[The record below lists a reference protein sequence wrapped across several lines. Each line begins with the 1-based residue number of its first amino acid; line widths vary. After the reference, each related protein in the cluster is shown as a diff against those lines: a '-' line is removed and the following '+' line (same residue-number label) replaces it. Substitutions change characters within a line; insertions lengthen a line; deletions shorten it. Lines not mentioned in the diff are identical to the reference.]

1 MSSRIGDRMIATRRH
16 RFVGRERERALFQNA
31 LDATHLPF
39 QIVHVFGPGG
49 IGKTTL
55 LKEFAAL
62 AEQKNLPTYYL
73 DACNLE
79 PSPQS
84 LLDALRAAMGLD
96 GPTSPTQVLA
106 NQSTR
111 HILLIDTLEIL
122 APWDNWLCENFLSQL
137 PEDTLLVL
145 ASRDAPSA
153 AWCTDLGEMLHLI
166 ALRNLSP
173 EESCDYLARRN
184 IPSAEHAAVLDFT
197 HGHPLALS
205 LVADVFAQRPNFHF
219 QPEQAPDVIKTL
231 LEQFANKVPSPAH
244 RAALEACVL
253 LRLTTESLLAEML
266 GVTDAHELF
275 EWLRGLSF
283 IQSGA
288 HGIFPHDLAR
298 EALTADL
305 RWRNPDWHKEL
316 HKRAR
321 AYYVK
326 HFERTNA
333 DAQQRVLS
341 DFIFLH
347 RDNAV
352 VRTLF
357 QWDNLTAITDTMRE
371 SDRAALIE
379 MVARH
384 EGASAAGL
392 AAHWL
397 ARQPEGVQVYREPDQ
412 SLAGFLMA
420 IALERAT
427 EDDWQRD
434 PGARA
439 AARHLCEHAPLRPG
453 ERAILFRFWMAR
465 DTYQTVSPIQSLIF
479 VNIVRY
485 SLTTAGLAYTF
496 IPCAE
501 PEHWGAGFAYG
512 DLTRLPEA
520 DFEIGGRQYGVYGR
534 DWRASP
540 PMTWLALMAE
550 RETGGASDIAPSPS
564 PPLVILNRDEFA
576 SAVRAALHHLPHA
589 ESLHDNPLIHSRVVV
604 QHSDAHAP
612 IAARAVALQNLL
624 TQTIASLQASPR
636 MAKLFR
642 VLEHTYVQPA
652 PTQEQAA
659 ELLDLPFSTYRRH
672 LKEGIAHVVEI
683 LWREEIGK

>member
-16 RFVGRERERALFQNA
+16 RFVGRERERALFQSA
-31 LDATHLPF
+31 LDATNLPF
-39 QIVHVFGPGG
+39 QIIHIFGPGG

-73 DACNLE
+73 DARTLE
-79 PSPQS
+79 PSPPS
-84 LLDALRAAMGLD
+84 LFDALRAAMGLD
-96 GPTSPTQVLA
+96 GATSPAQALA
-106 NQSTR
+106 NQSAR
-111 HILLIDTLEIL
+111 HVLLIDTLEVL
-122 APWDNWLCENFLSQL
+122 SPWDNWLCENFLSQL

-153 AWCTDLGEMLHLI
+153 AWCNDLGEMLHSI

-173 EESCDYLARRN
+173 AESRDYLARRN
-184 IPSAEHAAVLDFT
+184 VPSAEHTTVLDFT

-219 QPEQAPDVIKTL
+219 QPEHAPDVIKAL
-231 LEQFANKVPSPAH
+231 LEQFANKVPGPAH

-266 GVTDAHELF
+266 GVADAHELF

-321 AYYVK
+321 AYYIK
-326 HFERTNA
+326 HFEQTNG

-357 QWDNLTAITDTMRE
+357 QWDNLTAAADALRE
-371 SDRAALIE
+371 SDRAALVE
-379 MVARH
+379 MIARH
-384 EGASAAGL
+384 EGASAARI

-397 ARQPEGVQVYREPDQ
+397 ARQPESVQVYRDPDQ

-420 IALERAT
+420 IALERVT
-427 EDDWQRD
+427 EGDLQFDC
-434 PGARA
+434 GARA
-439 AARHLCEHAPLRPG
+439 AAQYLRQHAPLRSG
-453 ERAILFRFWMAR
+453 ERATLFRFWMAR
-465 DTYQTVSPIQSLIF
+465 DTYQAVSPIQSLIF
-479 VNIVRY
+479 VNIVRHY
-485 SLTTAGLAYTF
+485 LTTPGLAYTF

-501 PEHWGAGFAYG
+501 PEHWAAGFAYG
-512 DLTRLPEA
+512 DLARLAGA
-520 DFEIGGRQYGVYGR
+520 DFEIGGRQFGVYGR

-540 PMTWLALMAE
+540 PMTWLALLAE
-550 RETGGASDIAPSPS
+550 RETGGAPNIAPPP
-564 PPLVILNRDEFA
+564 PPLVILSRDEFA

-589 ESLHDNPLIHSRVVV
+589 ESLRDNPLIHSRVVV
-604 QHSDAHAP
+604 QRSDAHAP
-612 IAARAVALQNLL
+612 IAARAVALQTLL
-624 TQTIASLQASPR
+624 AQTIASLQASPR
-636 MAKLFR
+636 MAKLYR
-642 VLEHTYVQPA
+642 ALDHTYVQPA
-652 PTQEQAA
+652 PSQEQAA
-659 ELLDLPFSTYRRH
+659 ELLNLPFSTYRRH
-672 LKEGIAHVVEI
+672 LKEGIDHVVEI
-683 LWREEIGK
+683 LWQEEIAQ